1 MSCIPSRFARA
12 PVKVWV
18 SINPRSS
25 DRHFRPWR
33 ITVTRH
39 IQRSLLIALFLFP
52 LAVRAADTA
61 EDLRPANLVR
71 LKVDPDKV
79 RASIA
84 DDFIGFGYE
93 TSAVARQGFFSA
105 DNKHMV
111 QLYRTLSTS
120 GLVRIGGIIGDH
132 TRFEPEAQPVAH
144 AMNETTVINNAVLAD
159 LAGFLRATGWTALW
173 TLNLGTGTKEEAVQ
187 EALAVRAAL
196 GDRLHSFEIGNEV
209 DLLKRF
215 DSYAAYHAAYLEYK
229 AAIRAAIPDAVFS
242 GPDSAAKKEWTV
254 AFAKTESKD
263 MKLLL
268 HHYYRGGAKSP
279 QATIETLLGPH
290 PEWNATLRTL
300 EGTCK
305 AEHIAFRINEVNSFS
320 GGGKPDVSDTFAS
333 ALWCLD
339 FMFRVAA
346 HGGVGVNME
355 TDVNQLGFVSHYSPI
370 YRGDDGQLTARPEYY
385 GMLAFALAGKG
396 KLVEVTTSPTSINM
410 SAYATKSDDGPIW
423 VTVINKDLAQS
434 ASIELALPQG
444 YSTAE
449 CYRLTAP
456 SAQSKTGVTLA
467 GAQVTSEGTWSPR
480 SAEVVPVSENTA
492 MFTLPAASAALVRL
506 R

>member
-1 MSCIPSRFARA
+1 MIRIDLEGNPGPKESSMRNLNSR
-12 PVKVWV
+12 
-18 SINPRSS
+18 
-25 DRHFRPWR
+25 HCR
-33 ITVTRH
+33 IAATSR
-39 IQRSLLIALFLFP
+39 IQRALCVAVLLFP
-52 LAVRAADTA
+52 LAVQAAEPPPGPTA
-61 EDLRPANLVR
+61 VR
-71 LKVDPDKV
+71 LKVDPTSA
-79 RASIA
+79 RNSIA
-84 DDFIGFGYE
+84 DSFIGLGYE
-93 TSAVARQGFFSA
+93 TSAVAREKFFSA
-105 DNKHMV
+105 ENTHLV
-111 QLYRTLSTS
+111 QLYRTLSPN

-132 TRFEPEAQPVAH
+132 TRFEPAGVPAAH
-144 AMNETTVINNAVLAD
+144 DMNGTTVINKAVLAD
-159 LAGFLRATGWTALW
+159 LGGFLRATGWTALW
-173 TLNLGTGTKEEAVQ
+173 TLNLGAGSKEEAVQ
-187 EALAVRAAL
+187 EALAVRSAL

-215 DSYAAYHAAYLEYK
+215 DSYASYHTTYLDYK

-242 GPDSAAKKEWTV
+242 GPDSAIKKEWTV

-279 QATIETLLGPH
+279 QATIQTLLGPH
-290 PEWNATLRTL
+290 PEWDSTLRTL
-300 EGTCK
+300 EETCK

-346 HGGVGVNME
+346 HGGDGVNME

-370 YRGDDGQLTARPEYY
+370 YRDSDGQLTARPEYY

-396 KLVEVTTSPTSINM
+396 KLLDVAASPTSIDM
-410 SAYATKSDDGPIW
+410 SAYATKRDDGPIW
-423 VTVINKDLAQS
+423 VTVINKDLTQTAD
-434 ASIELALPQG
+434 IELAMPQG

-449 CYRLTAP
+449 CYRLIAP
-456 SAQSKTGVTLA
+456 SAQSKTDVTLA
-467 GAQVTSEGTWSPR
+467 GTQVGVAGDWNPGQ
-480 SAEVVPVSENTA
+480 AEAVAVSENTA
-492 MFTLPAASAALVRL
+492 TFSLRAASAALVRL